1 MRVYTHPKYSY
12 VRVAEI
18 PKTEIKKIDFALCKQ
33 PRETLLSFYNR
44 QTVKPDLV
52 TNGGFFSMSDGITCF
67 NFRDEN
73 VSIMYNDSY
82 QWGMGVIGNNE
93 IGFGNMNERPWRD
106 FISGYPNLIEYG
118 KKIDITFAKELN
130 YKARRTMLGYNNT
143 TIYLVCVEKP
153 GLAYATMQN
162 LMLELGCTFAIN
174 LDGGGSTKMLH
185 NGKSVTKNLTN
196 RAVDN
201 VVAIYLKKEA
211 TEITEKNI
219 DVTYQAYAKGKW
231 WGTIKNYNTT
241 NSNGYA
247 GVERNS
253 MQGIKVS
260 LSEGSVQ
267 YRVHTTSGKWLPW
280 VTDNSDY
287 AGIIDQN
294 NNANCCFKGRY
305 RVTSP
310 RGYRGSE
317 FHKGIDLV
325 GMDDTTVY
333 SICDGTVRTAYQAN
347 GAGYYV
353 VVTMDDG
360 RRVYYMHLKAS
371 SFKVKTGDKVK
382 KGQALGIMGSTG
394 RSTGPHT
401 HLELRPAG
409 TTSDSLDI
417 CEFTGIT
424 NRVGAY
430 GAGED
435 IDAIQMKLVGNIANT
450 HQIQYRV
457 STTSSIS
464 YLPWVNGD
472 TDYAGIFKKPIDKIQ
487 IYIKKK

>member
-1 MRVYTHPKYSY
+1 MKVYTHPKYSY

-18 PKTEIKKIDFALCKQ
+18 PKNEIRKIDFALCKQ
-33 PRETLLSFYNR
+33 PRETLLSFYKR
-44 QTVKPDLV
+44 QIDKPDLV
-52 TNGGFFSMSDGITCF
+52 TNGGFFNMGNGETVF
-67 NFRDEN
+67 NFLDESQAIN
-73 VSIMYNDSY
+73 KDTLY
-82 QWGMGVIGNNE
+82 QWGIGIIGDNE
-93 IGFGNMNERPWRD
+93 LTYGSRDGQKWRD
-106 FISGYPNLIEYG
+106 FISGYPNLIDNGQKVALTY
-118 KKIDITFAKELN
+118 AKELN
-130 YKARRTMLGYNNT
+130 YKARRTILGYNNT
-143 TIYLVCVEKP
+143 TVYLVCVENP
-153 GLAYATMQN
+153 GLAYAAMQD

-185 NGKSVTKNLTN
+185 NGKSVTRNLTN

-201 VVAIYLKKEA
+201 VVAIYLKKE
-211 TEITEKNI
+211 TPEKNI
-219 DVTYQAYAKGKW
+219 DATYQAYTKGKW
-231 WGTIKNYNTT
+231 WDAVKNYNTT

-247 GVERNS
+247 GVERS
-253 MQGIKVS
+253 PMQGIKVS

-280 VTDNSDY
+280 VVDNSDY
-287 AGIIDQN
+287 AGIIGLN

-310 RGYRGSE
+310 RGYRGAE

-325 GMDDTTVY
+325 AMDDTTVY
-333 SICDGTVRTAYQAN
+333 SICDGTVKTAYQAN
-347 GAGYYV
+347 GAGNYV
-353 VVTMDDG
+353 TVTMADG
-360 RRVYYMHLKAS
+360 RRVLYMHLAK
-371 SFKVKTGDKVK
+371 FLVKDGATVK
-382 KGQALGIMGSTG
+382 KGTPLGVMGSTG
-394 RSTGPHT
+394 NSTGPHT

-424 NRVGAY
+424 NKVGTY

-435 IDAIQMKLVGNIANT
+435 IDAIQMKLTGNIANT

-457 STTSSIS
+457 STTNSIS